1 MILAGDI
8 GGTKARLALFEPGSG
23 RAEPAASA
31 CLPSAGHDSLESVLD
46 LFLDLHPAKIEAAA
60 FGVAGPVVDGRSRIT
75 NLPWIVRQTSLADR
89 LGTPRVRLVNDLAAL
104 AVGLP
109 LLRDSEIE
117 VIQVYLPAQLDE
129 AEVGRIVKA
138 KVEELGV
145 TSKKE
150 LGKVMKAVMAEHKGA
165 VDGKLVQRLAAE
177 LVAE

>member
-1 MILAGDI
+1 MSIQDRITEDVKAAMRAGE
-8 GGTKARLALFEPGSG
+8 ALRRDTLRMLVSSFKNRRIELGRELSEADELGVLTTAVKSRTDSAQQYDRAG
-23 RAEPAASA
+23 RAE
-31 CLPSAGHDSLESVLD
+31 
-46 LFLDLHPAKIEAAA
+46 
-60 FGVAGPVVDGRSRIT
+60 
-75 NLPWIVRQTSLADR
+75 LAEKER
-89 LGTPRVRLVNDLAAL
+89 A
-104 AVGLP
+104 
-109 LLRDSEIE
+109 EIE